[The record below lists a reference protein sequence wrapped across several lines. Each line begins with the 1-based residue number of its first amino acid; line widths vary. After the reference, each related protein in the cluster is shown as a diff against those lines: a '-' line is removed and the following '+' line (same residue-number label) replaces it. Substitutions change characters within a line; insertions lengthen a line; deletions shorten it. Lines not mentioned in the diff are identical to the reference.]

1 MYLSPFPHLGWV
13 LARRGVGLSKL
24 ERLAA
29 LPIKGYRKLD
39 PTGPRKGPTNARWMI
54 QVNLPGTVKA

>member
-1 MYLSPFPHLGWV
+1 V
-13 LARRGVGLSKL
+13 LERQGVDSSKL

-39 PTGPRKGPTNARWMI
+39 PTGLRKGPCSSRWMI
-54 QVNLPGTVKA
+54 QENLPGRVQP